1 MIMHHS
7 VIINWLIK
15 TGALSAEDRELYE
28 YALIST
34 IMLVSPLLLSVAIS
48 AIMGSP
54 VNGLILVIPFMTIR
68 KYSGGYHSKRLA
80 SCIIE
85 ATILLTV
92 MIYISKT
99 MCINIYS
106 YLILII
112 ASIELCIASP
122 IKSDNKDINN
132 AEKRVYK
139 KVVLIQ
145 VIIYI
150 FIAVLLGLFHV
161 ERGAL
166 CIICGVVLTSILQIP
181 CIITKKKQ

>member
-1 MIMHHS
+1 MHHS

-85 ATILLTV
+85 STILLTV

-132 AEKRVYK
+132 EKVFVRLVFD
-139 KVVLIQ
+139 IHNETM
-145 VIIYI
+145 IIGGDGTSTNP
-150 FIAVLLGLFHV
+150 FILKG
-161 ERGAL
+161 GA
-166 CIICGVVLTSILQIP
+166 TP
-181 CIITKKKQ
+181 CQ